1 MSHILFAW
9 GPLFEDTYVGRVL
22 VHLPHWD
29 LMRSQSGHFP
39 IG

>member
-22 VHLPHWD
+22 VHLPLWGPD
-29 LMRSQSGHFP
+29 DTAIWAFP
-39 IG
+39 H